1 MIILTKPYLLIAGYN
16 FYPAPYTDDWI
27 GCYDTEEE
35 AEEKL
40 KELKQEKYPVEWW
53 DIVDL
58 RRWMNDY

>member
-1 MIILTKPYLLIAGYN
+1 MKHYLLIAGYN

-27 GCYDTEEE
+27 GCYATEEE

-40 KELKQEKYPVEWW
+40 KELRQEKYPVEWW

-58 RRWMNDY
+58 RSWIGND

>member
-1 MIILTKPYLLIAGYN
+1 MKHYLLIAGYN
-16 FYPAPYTDDWI
+16 FYPAPHTDDWI

-40 KELKQEKYPVEWW
+40 KELRQEKYPVEWW

-58 RRWMNDY
+58 KSWIGNE